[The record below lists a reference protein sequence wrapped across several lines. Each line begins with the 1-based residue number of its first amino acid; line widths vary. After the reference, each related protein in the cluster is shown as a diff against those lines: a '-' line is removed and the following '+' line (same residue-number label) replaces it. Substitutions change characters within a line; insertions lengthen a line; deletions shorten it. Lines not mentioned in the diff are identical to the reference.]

1 MAANSTVAFEQHV
14 ARVRGHA
21 LLASAAWLV
30 VIPIGTL
37 LPRYIRTF
45 TTARWWLA
53 HAFLNFVVSGP
64 ILLASWM
71 ILKPELHP
79 HSKMPPDIHK
89 RVGLII
95 FGLYIAQCVL
105 GLFIHYVRIPFP
117 ILGSRPP
124 QNYIHAII
132 GLATIGLAVYQ
143 VYTGI
148 YIKWP
153 HSTKL
158 PLSDTTKHSW
168 MILGV
173 LFATFYVLGLAFLPR
188 QYRQE
193 KEGKK
198 SQIDKEWIHSG

>member
-64 ILLASWM
+64 LLLASWM

-124 QNYIHAII
+124 AELHSCDNRPGYHWSSSIP
-132 GLATIGLAVYQ
+132 GLHWDLYKMAALN
-143 VYTGI
+143 
-148 YIKWP
+148 
-153 HSTKL
+153 
-158 PLSDTTKHSW
+158 
-168 MILGV
+168 
-173 LFATFYVLGLAFLPR
+173 
-188 QYRQE
+188 
-193 KEGKK
+193 
-198 SQIDKEWIHSG
+198 

>member
-14 ARVRGHA
+14 TRVREHA

-53 HAFLNFVVSGP
+53 HAFLNLIVSGSL
-64 ILLASWM
+64 LLASWM
-71 ILKPELHP
+71 VLEPELHF
-79 HSKMPPDIHK
+79 KTRTDIHK
-89 RVGLII
+89 RVGFTI
-95 FGLYIAQCVL
+95 FGLYFAQCLL
-105 GLFIHYVRIPFP
+105 GLFIHYIRMPFP
-117 ILGSRPP
+117 IFGRRPP
-124 QNYIHAII
+124 QNYLHAIMGLAII
-132 GLATIGLAVYQ
+132 GLAEYQ

-153 HSTKL
+153 RATRR
-158 PLSDTTKHSW
+158 PLSDTTKHAW
-168 MILGV
+168 MTLAILFGT
-173 LFATFYVLGLAFLPR
+173 LYALGLAFLPR

-193 KEGKK
+193 RESSKP
-198 SQIDKEWIHSG
+198 QMNKEWDHIG